1 MFAYQPI
8 SGPIWM
14 PGGEALAHL
23 GPLWALVGTIVAVL
37 IAAIAV
43 GRNWRVSGAIATLG
57 AALTAYLAY
66 RGFRDAGF
74 TNWAGLAPDGAAPM
88 LVADQFSYFFIGL
101 LAVFAILVTGM
112 WWFGQN
118 AGLPEELTRKQDSAE
133 FFVLFLGS
141 AFGMSLMVST
151 TNLLMIIL
159 AVEMASLPSYA
170 VTGFRKRHR
179 LAAEASM
186 KYVLFGAITS
196 AIMIY
201 GASLLYGQYHTL
213 DLAAIGT
220 AIADESGPTLLMGV
234 SLFAFMVGIA
244 FKISAVPFHFWCPDV
259 FEGASIEITT
269 WLSVASKAAGLGLML
284 RVITVLTC
292 HIPTPDVTLQYV
304 SQAVAVMAAITCT
317 VGNLSAF
324 RQTNMKRLLAYSSIA
339 HAGYML
345 MAAAI
350 IWRPEA
356 IHAGDAAHP
365 AFSALAFYVV
375 IYVLMN
381 FGAFGVV
388 ALVYWTTGKET
399 IDAFSGLVRRSPL
412 LALAM
417 TICLFSLIGL
427 PPMGGFLAKWWLLV
441 ALWEGKLVWL
451 ILVAVFNTLISLY
464 YYVRVIK
471 AMMLEDDGQPAI
483 RTPLLGQAAVGA
495 CAILILLTGTLW
507 AGGLK
512 GFSDRRSQ
520 GLYAVVKPS
529 DAAAE
534 TDDGHEGPVAVGPRT
549 GRP

>member
-1 MFAYQPI
+1 MFAYEPI

-14 PGGEALAHL
+14 PSGDALAHV
-23 GPLWALVGTIVAVL
+23 GPLWALVATIIAVL
-37 IAAIAV
+37 LAALAV
-43 GRNWRVSGAIATLG
+43 GRNWRVSGVIATGG
-57 AALTAYLAY
+57 ALLTAYLAY
-66 RGFRDAGF
+66 RGFRDASF

-101 LAVFAILVTGM
+101 LALFMILVTGM

-118 AGLPEELTRKQDSAE
+118 AGLPEELTRKQDATE

-141 AFGMSLMVST
+141 AFGMALMVST

-159 AVEMASLPSYA
+159 AVEMASLPSYGITA
-170 VTGFRKRHR
+170 FRKKHR

-213 DLAAIGT
+213 DLAAIGS
-220 AIADESGPTLLMGV
+220 AIANESGPTLLMGV
-234 SLFAFMVGIA
+234 SLFAFMVGVA
-244 FKISAVPFHFWCPDV
+244 FKVSAVPFHFWCPDV

-292 HIPTPDVTLQYV
+292 HIPTPDETLHYV
-304 SQAVAVMAAITCT
+304 SLAVAIMAAVTCT
-317 VGNLSAF
+317 VGNLSAY

-345 MAAAI
+345 MAVAI

-356 IHAGDAAHP
+356 IQAGEPVHP

-388 ALVYWTTGKET
+388 AMVYWTTGKET
-399 IDAFSGLVRRSPL
+399 IDAFSGLIRRSPL
-412 LALAM
+412 AALAM

-451 ILVAVFNTLISLY
+451 ILVAVFHPRLSLY
-464 YYVRVIK
+464 YYVRIIK

-483 RTPLLGQAAVGA
+483 QTPPLGQAAVGA
-495 CAILILLTGTLW
+495 CAVVILLTGTLW

-529 DAAAE
+529 DPAVAAA
-534 TDDGHEGPVAVGPRT
+534 GPADERGVSNRLADER
-549 GRP
+549 